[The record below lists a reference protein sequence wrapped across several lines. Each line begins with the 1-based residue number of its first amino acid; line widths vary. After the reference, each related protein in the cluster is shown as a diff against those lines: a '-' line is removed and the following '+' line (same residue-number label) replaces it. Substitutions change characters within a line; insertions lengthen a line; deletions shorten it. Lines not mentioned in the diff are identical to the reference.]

1 MGAGMASTSGVIMI
15 RWKSLAMGAWPASDR
30 RWLTTAPQALDAGLH
45 SDRGGGAPVSACDQ
59 PSTSSLAARPE
70 AAL

>member
-1 MGAGMASTSGVIMI
+1 MGRGMASTRGVIMM
-15 RWKSLAMGAWPASDR
+15 RWKSLAMGAWPASER

-45 SDRGGGAPVSACDQ
+45 STGAGAPVSACDQ

-70 AAL
+70 AVL